1 MRVLV
6 TGGSG
11 VLGDAS
17 IPLLR
22 DAGHTIVAPGR
33 TELDLFD
40 PGAVTAAVA
49 GMDAIAHLATR
60 IPPPERLGDRE
71 AWRDNDRLRAEATP
85 ILVDAALAAGV
96 EWFLFPSIAFVYPEG
111 GAVDESTPVAE
122 TVPEILLSALEAE
135 RHVIRFDGDGRR
147 GVVLRLGVLYG
158 PSIGKETPN
167 EHWAAY
173 GATLRIEDA
182 GRAIAA
188 AAKLPGG
195 VYNVVGDGERISNE
209 RFERSRRLAARRYFT
224 TRISFLLTN
233 SSMPYL
239 PSSRPKPERLTPPNG
254 SSAPSRPTPL
264 TKTMPVSRLS
274 ATRSACSGS
283 SEKT

>member
-11 VLGDAS
+11 VLGTAS

-22 DAGHTIVAPGR
+22 AAGHTVDAPGR

-40 PGAVTAAVA
+40 PGAVAAAVA
-49 GMDAIAHLATR
+49 DKDAILHLATR
-60 IPPPERLGDRE
+60 IPPPERLADPE
-71 AWRDNDRLRAEATP
+71 AWRDTDRLRAEATP
-85 ILVDAALAAGV
+85 ILVDAALAASV
-96 EWFLFPSIAFVYPEG
+96 EWFLFPSIAFVYPENG
-111 GAVDESTPVAE
+111 RVDESTPVAE

-135 RHVIRFDGDGRR
+135 RQVARFDGDGRR

-158 PSIGKETPN
+158 PTIGKETPN

-188 AAKLPGG
+188 ATEVPGG
-195 VYNVVGDGERISNE
+195 VYNVVSDGERVSNE
-209 RFERSRRLAARRYFT
+209 RFKETAGW
-224 TRISFLLTN
+224 
-233 SSMPYL
+233 
-239 PSSRPKPERLTPPNG
+239 RPEF
-254 SSAPSRPTPL
+254 
-264 TKTMPVSRLS
+264 
-274 ATRSACSGS
+274 
-283 SEKT
+283 